1 MTEKL
6 KKILIVIGAVF
17 VSLAVVLFVLYKI
30 FVTPNVKVALTLIEA
45 KEDIKTSFNYY
56 LNDDERDIVE
66 YATNLSGES
75 EYNLTF
81 EKSPLFEGSS
91 AVLTTEGNADE
102 SVSKLEF
109 NSLISL
115 DIYADKSNVLINL
128 PVFDG
133 GLKIPYGESLAL
145 SESDMTGLY
154 GFLTLNNIDSD
165 FFKTKKP
172 ELVDFILQADIKKNG
187 SDKIEV
193 GDSTKKADVYEIKLT
208 EDDMIKLSQ
217 IIESYLSA
225 KQTESDT
232 DILNTLTEFA
242 QNNTIYLKI
251 RNYNLYEIGITGK
264 DNHTVSFSAGANQ
277 FNSITYSVNGTAQ
290 ITREKTSDKDSLT
303 DVITLNGKQ
312 LLSLKRE
319 DGESS
324 LAYDNGKTKVII
336 NATGM
341 NVSKDRLSYDNVKFS
356 FGDNFVISGEYSLR
370 KRTETTALNFSNTGK
385 YLDVSNLVPDEWA
398 GISDTITDLFENIPF
413 F

>member
-1 MTEKL
+1 MSRVL
-6 KKILIVIGAVF
+6 RNVLIVIGGLLAALLLVF
-17 VSLAVVLFVLYKI
+17 FVLYKI
-30 FVTPNVKVALTLIEA
+30 FVTPQVKFQLALNNAAEDLSESFDIFTDDDEEDLIEYVL
-45 KEDIKTSFNYY
+45 K
-56 LNDDERDIVE
+56 
-66 YATNLSGES
+66 SGGKS
-75 EYNLTF
+75 TYNMTLT
-81 EKSPLFEGSS
+81 KSPLFEGSS

-145 SESDMTGLY
+145 SDSDMTGLY

-165 FFKTKKP
+165 FFKSKKP
-172 ELVDFILQADIKKNG
+172 ELVDFIMQADIKKNG
-187 SDKIEV
+187 SDKVKV

-232 DILNTLTEFA
+232 EILNTLTEFA
-242 QNNTIYLKI
+242 KNNTIYLKI